1 MHSVTKQPH
10 IFTRLAAVLIT
21 LLLFLA
27 YLSPAVAAADR
38 SGKLDGMEWSLVGG
52 VLTVSGKA
60 IPDFTEDNPAPWDAV
75 KDEINRVE
83 LKNGITTVGAMAFF
97 ECSSLAAVYL
107 PTSVKTVGA
116 MAFAGCTALK
126 TVLMPS
132 VTHIG
137 EYAFSRCFALGHAML
152 PATLTQL
159 DRAAFYRCK
168 SLRSVTVPASVT
180 QMGDSVFAY
189 CAELLEVN
197 LQASLSALPDWT
209 FYGCE
214 KLTVLTLPQGMTT
227 VGDRALER
235 CDALITVYQQGETN
249 EEIKQS
255 IHTALPDVL
264 PDNVVAVPEQLPPAT
279 DTVYTQQG
287 DKMYVS
293 DTVLENRDGA
303 VIETT
308 VEKVYPS
315 DAGEQYSEVPTEGR
329 IDMVVTLTDKAGWD
343 ALGETVKQHVF
354 EQGVLKSETNQDVPF
369 NATITM
375 MHGSMLS
382 GAFLRSVAGKNIVLQ
397 ISTPDGCRWRIDC
410 SLLKGYTFKDEYDL
424 TYARAYYQKMS
435 DAHRQV
441 LGAATAYWLTFADR
455 IDFPTTVEVYMDAT
469 VARQAA
475 TLYEKVSSSELK
487 RLQSVAVG
495 ADGVIA
501 YPMAN
506 VNKGEQYLLAFNVG
520 TVSPDQV
527 IHTDKETTDGD
538 WLENYVPITDQYI
551 ITDVK
556 GFLGLTMKQFT
567 WIVVGAVGGLAFV
580 VFVIA
585 LLINMLGKKKALD
598 AYRKQQR

>member
-10 IFTRLAAVLIT
+10 IFTRLAVVLSAM
-21 LLLFLA
+21 LLLALC
-27 YLSPAVAAADR
+27 LVPTVAAER
-38 SGKLDGMEWSLVGG
+38 SGKVDGMEWSLIGG

-60 IPDFTEDNPAPWDAV
+60 IPDFTEENPAPWASV

-83 LKNGITTVGAMAFF
+83 LKNGIAAVGAMAFF
-97 ECSSLAAVYL
+97 ECPSLAAVYL

-126 TVLMPS
+126 TAVMPS

-137 EYAFSRCFALGHAML
+137 EYAFSRCFSLGHAVL
-152 PATLTQL
+152 PTTLTQL
-159 DRAAFYRCK
+159 DRAAFYRCE

-189 CAELLEVN
+189 CAELLDVN
-197 LQASLSALPDWT
+197 LQASLSALPEWT

-214 KLTVLTLPQGMTT
+214 KLTVLTLSQGMTT

-235 CDALITVYQQGETN
+235 CDALVTVYQQGETN

-279 DTVYTQQG
+279 DTVYTQKG
-287 DKMYVS
+287 DKMHGS
-293 DTVLENRDGA
+293 DTVLQNRDGV
-303 VIETT
+303 VIEITT
-308 VEKVYPS
+308 EKEYPL
-315 DAGEQYSEVPTEGR
+315 DANGQYGEVPTEGR
-329 IDMVVTLTDKAGWD
+329 IDMAVTLTDKAGWD
-343 ALGETVKQHVF
+343 ALGETVEQQVF
-354 EQGVLKSETNQDVPF
+354 EQGVLKSETKHDIPLT
-369 NATITM
+369 ATVTM
-375 MHGSMLS
+375 MNGSKLS
-382 GAFLRSVAGKNIVLQ
+382 GAFLRSVAGQNIVLQ
-397 ISTPDGCRWRIDC
+397 VNTPDGCRWRIDC
-410 SLLKGYTFKDEYDL
+410 SLLKGYTFQDEYDM
-424 TYARAYYQKMS
+424 TYTRTYYQKMS
-435 DAHRQV
+435 DAHRKV
-441 LGAATAYWLTFADR
+441 LGAATAYWLSFADR
-455 IDFPTTVEVYMDAT
+455 IDFPATVDVYMDTT
-469 VARQAA
+469 VARQTA
-475 TLYEKVSSSELK
+475 TLYEKTSPSELK
-487 RLQSVAVG
+487 RLQSVVAG
-495 ADGVIA
+495 ANGVIA

-520 TVSPDQV
+520 TVIPEDV
-527 IHTDKETTDGD
+527 IHTDKESTDGD

-567 WIVVGAVGGLAFV
+567 WIVVGAVGGLALV

-585 LLINMLGKKKALD
+585 LLVNMLGKKKALD